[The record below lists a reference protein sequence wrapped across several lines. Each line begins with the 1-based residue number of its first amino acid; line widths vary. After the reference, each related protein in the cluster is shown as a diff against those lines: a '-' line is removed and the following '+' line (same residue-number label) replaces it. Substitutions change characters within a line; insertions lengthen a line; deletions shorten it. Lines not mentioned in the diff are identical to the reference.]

1 MNVIGAIIA
10 GVVGTA
16 VMTIL
21 MYVAPMMGMPKM
33 DIIGMLGS
41 MVTTDKRQATGLGL
55 AMHMM
60 MGILFALVYALLWSA
75 GVGGAT
81 ALWGI
86 VFGAIHTIAVLI
98 VMPMMMRVHPRPPEM
113 DSGPMTM
120 MGQLVGHMVF
130 GLVVALV
137 YATF

>member
-41 MVTTDKRQATGLGL
+41 MITTDKRQATGLGL